1 MTVMTYELVSNGMA
15 PGAIVPGA
23 RIQVRDA
30 LWTIQRVIPNE
41 PGNLIEAKGLS
52 GIVRGKEAIFIDLIE
67 PSLKV
72 VSPTDIEL
80 VADVSP
86 GFEDTKLFLES
97 AFRTSA
103 PTGPEPLVLGN
114 AAIDDLLFQHVPVRR
129 ALTQPRVR
137 LLLADDVG
145 LGKTLEAGL
154 VTAELILRKRADR
167 VLVVTT
173 KATLAQFQKEFW
185 ARFSIPLVRLD
196 SVAIQRMRNAI
207 PTNHNPFD
215 QFDKAIISVD
225 TLKNDNQY
233 RTALKNSS
241 RWDLVIID
249 EAHNVAE
256 RKSAAGGASLRAN
269 LARLL
274 AAQSDSLLLLTA
286 TPHDGSSRSFAS
298 LIAMLDRTAVA
309 NRDKVTLEEI
319 EPFVIRRFRTTPSV
333 VADLKSRTPER
344 KIEAINFSLSAEEDA
359 AYHIFAELDLDMDVE
374 ARGRK
379 AKGLE
384 LFRTTLAKAIF
395 SSPAACIA
403 TIRNRLDR
411 MARGQAKGTPA
422 DVERLEALAAAVA
435 AITPDRFTKY
445 QHLLKLLKNQG
456 WTGSDKRDRL
466 VIFSER
472 IATLAFLREHLMR
485 DCGLEAESIV
495 SVDGSGV
502 EGDVKAQKVFE
513 DFSLFATIFK
523 AAAQVGIRHNP
534 DYNGASQEGIAMSQ
548 ATIAGGR
555 RMSTARCYLDPVR
568 NRRNL
573 HIEIEALTEGLV
585 LDGKRCTGTA
595 VGRLLLTDCCSAMR
609 DLPLSKRPERAILD
623 SQPPGIG
630 GMSVNISTG
639 VTMKTLT
646 STALGAVFLAA
657 IAAPS
662 QAQNIVVWRS
672 IEGIAQA
679 SNVVGGITGG
689 GQPWSTRE
697 GEALVELTSGSVDFE
712 VRGLVL
718 AGGNSIGTPDA
729 VNQVKATL
737 VCGPGSASP
746 TVIDTQL
753 VPLDAQG
760 NAAFSGLFSS
770 STAGC
775 SPTDVAFLIRTAGG
789 AWIGNGSIR
798 VP

>member
-1 MTVMTYELVSNGMA
+1 M
-15 PGAIVPGA
+15 
-23 RIQVRDA
+23 
-30 LWTIQRVIPNE
+30 
-41 PGNLIEAKGLS
+41 GN
-52 GIVRGKEAIFIDLIE
+52 RGW
-67 PSLKV
+67 SY
-72 VSPTDIEL
+72 TDVL
-80 VADVSP
+80 P
-86 GFEDTKLFLES
+86 FFKRMES
-97 AFRTSA
+97 YAGEGDDAFRGREGPLRVTN
-103 PTGPEPLVLGN
+103 PEP
-114 AAIDDLLFQHVPVRR
+114 
-129 ALTQPRVR
+129 
-137 LLLADDVG
+137 
-145 LGKTLEAGL
+145 
-154 VTAELILRKRADR
+154 
-167 VLVVTT
+167 
-173 KATLAQFQKEFW
+173 
-185 ARFSIPLVRLD
+185 
-196 SVAIQRMRNAI
+196 
-207 PTNHNPFD
+207 
-215 QFDKAIISVD
+215 
-225 TLKNDNQY
+225 
-233 RTALKNSS
+233 
-241 RWDLVIID
+241 
-249 EAHNVAE
+249 
-256 RKSAAGGASLRAN
+256 
-269 LARLL
+269 
-274 AAQSDSLLLLTA
+274 
-286 TPHDGSSRSFAS
+286 
-298 LIAMLDRTAVA
+298 
-309 NRDKVTLEEI
+309 RD
-319 EPFVIRRFRTTPSV
+319 P
-333 VADLKSRTPER
+333 
-344 KIEAINFSLSAEEDA
+344 
-359 AYHIFAELDLDMDVE
+359 
-374 ARGRK
+374 
-379 AKGLE
+379 
-384 LFRTTLAKAIF
+384 
-395 SSPAACIA
+395 
-403 TIRNRLDR
+403 
-411 MARGQAKGTPA
+411 
-422 DVERLEALAAAVA
+422 
-435 AITPDRFTKY
+435 
-445 QHLLKLLKNQG
+445 
-456 WTGSDKRDRL
+456 
-466 VIFSER
+466 
-472 IATLAFLREHLMR
+472 
-485 DCGLEAESIV
+485 
-495 SVDGSGV
+495 
-502 EGDVKAQKVFE
+502 
-513 DFSLFATIFK
+513 LFATIFK